1 MTENAIREDSCRAIA
16 KRKLIT
22 QFKRAGISKAELS
35 RRAGV
40 SASTITAATAGKPLR
55 LASADAISEALGY
68 TRKELFAV
76 QNDPTSLAKKTI
88 LEHHRLISTILSQAD
103 KELLIPYNPA
113 SKATPHMKRF
123 VKCFFELLTQII
135 VKVRKCKVQR
145 VCVLHFQL
153 AGSGGCFLLMKLYH

>member
-1 MTENAIREDSCRAIA
+1 M
-16 KRKLIT
+16 T

-40 SASTITAATAGKPLR
+40 AASTITAATAGKPLR

-68 TRKELFAV
+68 TRKELFTV
-76 QNDPTSLAKKTI
+76 QNDPTPLAKKTI

-113 SKATPHMKRF
+113 SKASQVHP
-123 VKCFFELLTQII
+123 LLI
-135 VKVRKCKVQR
+135 
-145 VCVLHFQL
+145 
-153 AGSGGCFLLMKLYH
+153 S